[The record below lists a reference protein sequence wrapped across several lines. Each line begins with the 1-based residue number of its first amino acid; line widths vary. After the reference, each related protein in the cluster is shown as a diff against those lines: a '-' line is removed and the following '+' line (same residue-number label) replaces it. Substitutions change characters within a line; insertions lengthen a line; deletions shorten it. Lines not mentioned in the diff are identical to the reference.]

1 MASSFSASISSSAG
15 SRPRGIWGGDDGH
28 TEVELCDCGVAA
40 RPRTSMTEGNLGRHF
55 YGCAH
60 YGRASSQKPCNYFR
74 WIEPP
79 HRDEVCRLVRKVQ
92 SLEDMTRRQSVKEQ
106 NLKLCCV
113 VHGASSLL

>member
-40 RPRTSMTEGNLGRHF
+40 RPRTSMMEGNPGRRF

-60 YGRASSQKPCNYFR
+60 YGRASVSSADRYF
-74 WIEPP
+74 
-79 HRDEVCRLVRKVQ
+79 
-92 SLEDMTRRQSVKEQ
+92 
-106 NLKLCCV
+106 
-113 VHGASSLL
+113 